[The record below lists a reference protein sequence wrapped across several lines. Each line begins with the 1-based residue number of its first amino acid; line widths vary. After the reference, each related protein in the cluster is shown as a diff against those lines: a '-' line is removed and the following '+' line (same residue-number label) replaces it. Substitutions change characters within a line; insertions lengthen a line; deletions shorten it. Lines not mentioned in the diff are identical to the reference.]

1 MLNRKNLSQVVLL
14 LVLCLF
20 MVGVAQA
27 FQTPT
32 PTPTPPVPA
41 TLPVKII
48 AIAAVVTSVLQGLK
62 KFIPQI
68 NGWVAVLLSVVLAIA
83 GTFATATPG
92 QVVSIQFLSTA
103 ILSAL
108 GANGIY
114 SFAQITS
121 SKTATII
128 TDPKKGG

>member
-1 MLNRKNLSQVVLL
+1 MLNQKNLYRVVLL

-20 MVGVAQA
+20 MVGTAHA

-32 PTPTPPVPA
+32 PTPPVASTVPI
-41 TLPVKII
+41 KII
-48 AIAAVVTSVLQGLK
+48 AIAAVVTSVLQGVK

-68 NGWVAVLLSVVLAIA
+68 NGWIAVVLSVILAVA
-83 GTFATATPG
+83 GTYATAAPG

-114 SFAQITS
+114 NFAAS
-121 SKTATII
+121 SGSTA
-128 TDPKKGG
+128 KK